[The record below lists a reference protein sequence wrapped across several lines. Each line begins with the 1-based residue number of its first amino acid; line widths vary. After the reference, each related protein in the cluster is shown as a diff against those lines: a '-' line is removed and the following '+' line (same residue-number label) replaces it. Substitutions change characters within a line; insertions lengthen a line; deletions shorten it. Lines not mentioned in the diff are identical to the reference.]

1 MQAAFILRMTNLW
14 DTLWFADTQ
23 KLEILKVKLTLSK
36 MFHAQSLVGGPIML
50 LVVSLINL
58 PREIYDF
65 DF

>member
-36 MFHAQSLVGGPIML
+36 MFHAQSLVGGPIKQ
-50 LVVSLINL
+50 LVAILIQLQLRTSEFN
-58 PREIYDF
+58 F
-65 DF
+65 